1 MNLAQMHFAVNLF
14 CKKFKGIHLK
24 DIENIPNDF
33 VIDIIEDDMVVYLYD
48 KFTHIGHYRISK
60 YTAFYTTYSHP
71 EILYFHCGSRLELN
85 SYAKKSYS
93 NLEEFLKIFEISLVD
108 IV

>member
-1 MNLAQMHFAVNLF
+1 MNLSQMHLAVKLF

-33 VIDIIEDDMVVYLYD
+33 VIDIIEDDMVVYWLTFVMEF
-48 KFTHIGHYRISK
+48 K
-60 YTAFYTTYSHP
+60 
-71 EILYFHCGSRLELN
+71 ELKRN
-85 SYAKKSYS
+85 IYETKES
-93 NLEEFLKIFEISLVD
+93 FLKDFEITLED